1 VSGAWSP
8 RRLSVSALLA
18 FLVVLL
24 TNPVAVSAD
33 KDASTT
39 EHDDHHTTDCDG
51 DHAGH
56 DHCGGGDTTPAQTVS
71 GAVQNAGAGALLLSA
86 AAAYV
91 VS

>member
-1 VSGAWSP
+1 MARATAVLVAF
-8 RRLSVSALLA
+8 ALLFA
-18 FLVVLL
+18 G
-24 TNPVAVSAD
+24 VAAD
-33 KDASTT
+33 NHASTT

-56 DHCGGGDTTPAQTVS
+56 DHCGGGDTTTAQTVS